1 MKRWLLGI
9 ALLLTASLLLQ
20 WLDWREPLPE
30 AGEGAGLSDLVS
42 APAAPDP
49 NQAVPMLRPEDEY
62 LAVIER
68 PLFLPERRPPTEEP
82 VDLNADDL
90 SQEVAELEKLDVS
103 ATLILSPSEAS
114 VWLQD
119 PARPELVRLR
129 LGEEYQGWTVAG
141 IETDRILMERQ
152 GTTETLDLRDY
163 SASPPSSSRSRQP
176 VQQRGGAPARNHS
189 TSAAGPAPVSR

>member
-1 MKRWLLGI
+1 MKRLLLGI

-20 WLDWREPLPE
+20 WLDWRAPLPE
-30 AGEGAGLSDLVS
+30 GEEGAGLSDLVS

-49 NQAVPMLRPEDEY
+49 NQAIPMLRPEDEY

-82 VDLNADDL
+82 VDLSGDDL
-90 SQEVAELEKLDVS
+90 SQEIAELDKLDVS

-114 VWLQD
+114 VWLKD
-119 PARPELVRLR
+119 PTQPELVRLR

-152 GTTETLDLRDY
+152 GTTETLDLLDY
-163 SASPPSSSRSRQP
+163 SASSPSRFRPPVNQGSRMPSRTSS
-176 VQQRGGAPARNHS
+176 
-189 TSAAGPAPVSR
+189 SAAGPTPVSR